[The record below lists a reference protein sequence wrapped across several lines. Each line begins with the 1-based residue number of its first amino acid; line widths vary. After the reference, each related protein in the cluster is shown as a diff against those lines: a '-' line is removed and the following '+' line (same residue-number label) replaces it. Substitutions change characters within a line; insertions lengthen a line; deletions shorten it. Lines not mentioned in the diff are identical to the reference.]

1 MRVLMVNDYA
11 LDTGWGA
18 ENYTSRLVNGLRDA
32 GHAVGVFAG
41 EIHPEGVRGP
51 LEVWDRAAR
60 VAVANAA
67 ERFRPDV
74 VHHHNVVR
82 RLTISVIGVP
92 RGAPTVLTVHD
103 PALLGDP
110 DSEPKLVRDAFYALR
125 SRFAVAVVRRRV
137 HVATTYTNALSERLR
152 ARGFRDVER
161 IPAFVE
167 EVPTET
173 VSVEKAADIVFV
185 GQLTPKKAPV
195 LLAEAFARVAGRHLS
210 ARLIIVGEGPER
222 EALSRFADKLGGDRI
237 VLTGRIDQNGVRAV
251 MGRARVVVVPSLR
264 AEGGPLVVIE
274 AGILGRPLIVTDD
287 PPLRELVDRSGGG
300 IVVKRG
306 SVDEL
311 EDALERMLS
320 NPQEAARMGMRAREA
335 AATEHTAENVIPKFV
350 AVYERAIRA
359 SSARR

>member
-1 MRVLMVNDYA
+1 MVNDYA

-18 ENYTSRLVNGLRDA
+18 EIYVSRLVNGLRDA
-32 GHAVGVFAG
+32 GHIVGLFAG

-60 VAVANAA
+60 RALVHAA
-67 ERFRPDV
+67 ERFQPDV

-82 RLTISVIGVP
+82 RLTISVIGAP
-92 RGAPTVLTVHD
+92 RGSPTVLTVHD

-110 DSEPKLVRDAFYALR
+110 DAEPKLVRDAFYGLR
-125 SRFAVAVVRRRV
+125 SRFAVAAVRRHV
-137 HVATTYTNALSERLR
+137 HVTTTYTNALSERLR

-161 IPAFVE
+161 IPAFVDV
-167 EVPTET
+167 VPNET
-173 VSVEKAADIVFV
+173 VPIENGDDVVFV

-195 LLAEAFARVAGRHLS
+195 LLAEAFARIAGRYPA
-210 ARLIIVGEGPER
+210 ARLVIVGEGPER
-222 EALSRFADKLGGDRI
+222 DALSRIADRVGGDRI
-237 VLTGRIDQNGVRAV
+237 VLTGRIDQDGVRTV

-274 AGILGRPLIVTDD
+274 AAILGRPLIVTDD

-306 SVDEL
+306 SLDEL
-311 EDALERMLS
+311 VDALERMLS
-320 NPQEAARMGMRAREA
+320 NPQEAARMGIKGRDTAM
-335 AATEHTAENVIPKFV
+335 TEHVAACVVPKFV
-350 AVYERAIRA
+350 AVYERAIKAA
-359 SSARR
+359 SA